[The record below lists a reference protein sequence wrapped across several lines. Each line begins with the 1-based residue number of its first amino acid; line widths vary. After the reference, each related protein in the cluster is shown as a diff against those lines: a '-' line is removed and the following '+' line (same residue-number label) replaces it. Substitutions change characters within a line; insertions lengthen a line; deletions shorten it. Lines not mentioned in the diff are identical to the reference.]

1 MSNST
6 TTQIQTSSAL
16 RWIYDVPNQSKYK
29 HVYLRISVRVGER
42 QFPITISGMSRSP
55 NKKKIV

>member
-16 RWIYDVPNQSKYK
+16 RLIYDVPNQSKYN
-29 HVYLRISVRVGER
+29 HVYLRISVRVCER
-42 QFPITISGMSRSP
+42 QFPIAISGISRSP
-55 NKKKIV
+55 KKQ